1 LEPIVNRTLS
11 LAFIAYLGWAAPARA
26 ADTAQP
32 KDVPLTRPDMK
43 KALDDLKKRQPR
55 LPLPPLTEKE
65 KADGKRAGGNGR
77 MRAYYL
83 PKELHGQ
90 FPRGSDDAMTL
101 DHKTKTMFFWLVSR
115 ANNCMY

>member
-1 LEPIVNRTLS
+1 MKTFP
-11 LAFIAYLGWAAPARA
+11 LAVLALCAPVLPARA
-26 ADTAQP
+26 ADAAP
-32 KDVPLTRPDMK
+32 SRDVPLTRPDMK

-55 LPLPPLTEKE
+55 LPLPPLTAQE

-83 PKELHGQ
+83 PAELRGQ
-90 FPRGSDDAMTL
+90 FARGGDPGMEL

-115 ANNCMY
+115 ANNCLY

>member
-1 LEPIVNRTLS
+1 MNRVVTLALAAS
-11 LAFIAYLGWAAPARA
+11 LAWAGPGRAGDAAR
-26 ADTAQP
+26 P
-32 KDVPLTRPDMK
+32 KDVPLTRPEMK
-43 KALDDLKKRQPR
+43 KALDELKKRQPR
-55 LPLPPLTEKE
+55 LPMPPLTDKE

-90 FPRGSDDAMTL
+90 FPRGADDAMTL
-101 DHKTKTMFFWLVSR
+101 GHKTKTMFFWLVSR